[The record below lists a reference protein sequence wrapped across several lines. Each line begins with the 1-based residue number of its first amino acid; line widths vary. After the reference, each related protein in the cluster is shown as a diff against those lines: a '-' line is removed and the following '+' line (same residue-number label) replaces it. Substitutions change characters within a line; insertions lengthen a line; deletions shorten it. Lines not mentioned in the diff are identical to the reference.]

1 MDTIAVRALPTLAIR
16 STSHHPLLPSE
27 LLTRFDTG
35 ERREPLKLLLVAGKT
50 IPNF

>member
-1 MDTIAVRALPTLAIR
+1 MR
-16 STSHHPLLPSE
+16 SSKLHLIGSINVASSASAFE
-27 LLTRFDTG
+27 LLTTPG